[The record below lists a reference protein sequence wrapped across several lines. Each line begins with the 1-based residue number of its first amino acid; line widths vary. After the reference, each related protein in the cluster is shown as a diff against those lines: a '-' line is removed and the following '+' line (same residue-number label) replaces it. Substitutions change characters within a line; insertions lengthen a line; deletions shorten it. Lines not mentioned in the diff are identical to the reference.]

1 MIYDE
6 RELLNSKESKKQ
18 SMRHSILDD
27 MANDKELCLDSAES
41 GEIGSASRRN
51 RLNNGGFATQAFTED
66 QFRKPQ
72 IIGSMKEAA
81 AGASSMRSLGQVS
94 NCDGESEHHNMS
106 DDLEKISI

>member
-1 MIYDE
+1 MIYDD

-27 MANDKELCLDSAES
+27 MANDKELVGLDSAES

-66 QFRKPQ
+66 
-72 IIGSMKEAA
+72 
-81 AGASSMRSLGQVS
+81 
-94 NCDGESEHHNMS
+94 
-106 DDLEKISI
+106 